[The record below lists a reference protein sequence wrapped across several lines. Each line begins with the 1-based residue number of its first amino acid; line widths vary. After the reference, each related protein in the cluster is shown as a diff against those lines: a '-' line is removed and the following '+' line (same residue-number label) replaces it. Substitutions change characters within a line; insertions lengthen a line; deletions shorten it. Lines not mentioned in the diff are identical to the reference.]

1 MITADERT
9 CSDRAEPTR
18 KRRIY
23 SFEYANTRVGG
34 NGDANL
40 GRRDIGNLLRL
51 KDGRGAW

>member
-40 GRRDIGNLLRL
+40 GRCDIGNLLRL

>member
-1 MITADERT
+1 MVTADERT

-34 NGDANL
+34 NGVANL